1 VSRNTSRTEHARRRA
16 EADEIE
22 RRFEVPLLIAAA
34 FVLPS
39 MVLQGNDH
47 LGSGW
52 QAVLAQNRG
61 TDG

>member
-1 VSRNTSRTEHARRRA
+1 MSSNTSRAEYAGRWA

-22 RRFEVPLLIAAA
+22 CQFEIPLLIAAA

-39 MVLQGNDH
+39 RVLQTTDQ

-52 QAVLAQNRG
+52 QAVLAQNSG
-61 TDG
+61 TYG